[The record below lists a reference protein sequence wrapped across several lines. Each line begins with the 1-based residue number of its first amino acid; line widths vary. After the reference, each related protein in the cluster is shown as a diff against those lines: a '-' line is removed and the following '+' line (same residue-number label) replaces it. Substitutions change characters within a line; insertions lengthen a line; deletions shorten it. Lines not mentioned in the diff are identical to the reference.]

1 MDKVKIKMT
10 KSPFIVYFLPIIL
23 SVSLG
28 TFVMA
33 EALNDSERQLN
44 MWQFDSISESSSNKL
59 SIIGLEKN
67 YSVSDNIQF
76 KIKIN
81 DSNFECGDLY
91 ITIYDITNSEED
103 QIITQSGFLKQCFV
117 KYGQSLPLGE
127 DEYSEIL
134 TEPGEYSIVIEIFD
148 EKYKNSLSYTEI
160 INVNT
165 KDI

>member
-44 MWQFDSISESSSNKL
+44 MWQFGSMSESSSNKL

-81 DSNFECGDLY
+81 DSNF
-91 ITIYDITNSEED
+91 
-103 QIITQSGFLKQCFV
+103 
-117 KYGQSLPLGE
+117 
-127 DEYSEIL
+127 
-134 TEPGEYSIVIEIFD
+134 
-148 EKYKNSLSYTEI
+148 
-160 INVNT
+160 
-165 KDI
+165 